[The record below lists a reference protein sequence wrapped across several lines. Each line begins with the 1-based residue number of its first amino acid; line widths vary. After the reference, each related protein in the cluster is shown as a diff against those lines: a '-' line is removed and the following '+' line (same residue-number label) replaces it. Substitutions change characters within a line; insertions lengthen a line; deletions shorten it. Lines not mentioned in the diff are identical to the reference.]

1 MLRTSIM
8 IVIAVA
14 TGCLRQTQFH
24 CESDDNCGA
33 GGRCQAAGFCSF
45 FDASCGT
52 TQQRF
57 DDSAG
62 SLANTCVDGS
72 GGVDAGVDSAV
83 DAPNTS
89 GNCQGNYVTLSGG
102 NPNHKYELVAAD
114 NWSNETTACTATAP
128 TAYLAI
134 PDDAGELAAI
144 AGLTT
149 ATFWVGIDDLAQPGT
164 FVNVKGQPQMFLPWG
179 PGEPH
184 NGKDCVAGTSTTK
197 IASEQCV
204 ASFVAVCECE
214 D

>member
-1 MLRTSIM
+1 MRSAL
-8 IVIAVA
+8 IVLAVA

-24 CESDDNCGA
+24 CETDGNCGA
-33 GGRCQAAGFCSF
+33 GGHCQAAGFCSF
-45 FDASCGT
+45 FDATCGT
-52 TQQRF
+52 SQQRF

-62 SLANTCVDGS
+62 ALANTCVDGQ
-72 GGVDAGVDSAV
+72 GGIDAGVDATN
-83 DAPNTS
+83 DAPPP
-89 GNCQGNYVTLSGG
+89 GNCQGNYLTLSGG
-102 NPNHKYELVAAD
+102 NPNHKYQLITVAD
-114 NWSNETTACTATAP
+114 TWSAESTACIATAP

-164 FVNVKGQPQMFLPWG
+164 FVNVKGQPQTFLPWG

-184 NGKDCVAGTSTTK
+184 NGKDCVAGVSTTK
-197 IASEQCV
+197 IASEQCM
-204 ASFVAVCECE
+204 ASFIAVCECE